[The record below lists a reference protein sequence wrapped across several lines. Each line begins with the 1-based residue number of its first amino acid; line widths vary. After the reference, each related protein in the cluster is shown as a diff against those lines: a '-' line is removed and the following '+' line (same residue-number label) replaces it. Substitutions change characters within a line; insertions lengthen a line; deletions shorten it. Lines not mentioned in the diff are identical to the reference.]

1 MKPLNGRG
9 QDTTWP
15 CAIKDDLADNDPFMT
30 KIKKIVP
37 LWKKTKLT
45 MILLIASALMV
56 NRASAQ

>member
-9 QDTTWP
+9 QGTTWP

-37 LWKKTKLT
+37 LWKKAKLT
-45 MILLIASALMV
+45 MILLFASDLM
-56 NRASAQ
+56 